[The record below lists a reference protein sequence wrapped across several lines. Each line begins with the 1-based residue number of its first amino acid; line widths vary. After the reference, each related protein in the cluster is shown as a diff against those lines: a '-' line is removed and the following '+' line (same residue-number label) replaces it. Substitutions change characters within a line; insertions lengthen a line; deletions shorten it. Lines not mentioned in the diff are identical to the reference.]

1 MGSHLCSGS
10 QRECISIHVG
20 QAGVQIGNACWELY
34 CLEHGIQPDGQML
47 SDKTIGGGDDS
58 FNTFFSETGAGK
70 HVPRA
75 VFVDLEPTVV
85 DEVRTGTYRQLFHP
99 EQLITGKE
107 DAANNY
113 ARGHYTIGKEIVD
126 LVLDR
131 IRKLA
136 DLCTGLQGFLVFH
149 SLGGGTG
156 SGFASLLMER
166 LSVDYG
172 KKSKLEFAIYPA
184 PQVSTAVVEPYNSIL
199 TTHTTL
205 EHSDCAFMVDNEAM
219 YDICRR
225 NLDIERPTYT
235 NLNRL
240 IGQIVSSITASL
252 RFDGAL
258 NVDLT
263 EFQTNLVPYPR
274 IHFPLATY
282 APVISAEKAYHEQLS
297 VAEITN
303 ACFEPANQMVK
314 CDPRHGKYMACCML
328 YRGDVVPKDVNAA
341 IATIKTKRTI
351 QFVDWCPT
359 GFKVGINYQPPTVVP
374 GGDLAKVQRALCML
388 SNTTAIAEAWA
399 RLDHKFDLMYAK
411 RAFVHWYVGEGME
424 EGEFS
429 EAREDLAALEKDYE
443 ERECISIHVGQAGV
457 QIGNACWELYCLEH
471 GIQPDG
477 QMLSDKTIGGG
488 DDSFNTFFSETGAGK
503 HVPRAVFVDLEPTVV
518 DEVRTG
524 TYRQLF
530 HPEQLIT
537 GKEDAANN
545 YARGHYTIGKEIVDL
560 VLDRIRKLADLCTG
574 LQGFLVFHSLGGGTG
589 SGFAS
594 LLMERLS
601 VDYGKKS
608 KLEFAIYP
616 APQVSTAVVE
626 PYNSILTTH
635 TTLEH
640 SDCAFMVDNE
650 AIYDICRRN
659 LDIERPTYTNL
670 NRLIGQI
677 VSSITASLRFD
688 GALNVDLTEFQTNLV
703 PYPASISP
711 WPPTPAEKAYHEQ
724 LSVAEITNACFE
736 PANQMVKCDPR
747 HGKYMACCMLYRGDV
762 VPKDVNAAIAT
773 IKTKRTIQFVD
784 WCPTGFKVGINY
796 QPPTVVPGGD
806 LAKVQR
812 ALCMLSNTTAIAEA
826 WARLDHKFDLMYAK
840 RAFVHWYVGEGME
853 EGEFSEAREDLAALE
868 KDYEEVG
875 VDSVEAEAEE
885 GEEY

>member
-1 MGSHLCSGS
+1 MVSYL

-34 CLEHGIQPDGQML
+34 CLEHGIQPDGQMP

-75 VFVDLEPTVV
+75 VFVDLEPTVI

-113 ARGHYTIGKEIVD
+113 ARGHYTIGKEIID

-131 IRKLA
+131 IRKLRECISIHVGQA
-136 DLCTGLQGFLVFH
+136 GVQIGNACWELYCLEHGIQPDGQMPSDKTIGGGDDSYNTFFSETGAGKHVPRAVFVDLEPAVIDEVRTGTYRQLFHPEQQITGKEDAANNYARGHYTIGKETIDLVLDRIRKLVGVCLSPANLKGPYT
-149 SLGGGTG
+149 SLEGGTG
-156 SGFASLLMER
+156 SGFTSLLMER

-172 KKSKLEFAIYPA
+172 KKSKLEFSIYPA

-205 EHSDCAFMVDNEAM
+205 EHSDCAFMVDNEAI

-225 NLDIERPTYT
+225 NLDIDRPTYT

-240 IGQIVSSITASL
+240 ISQIVSSITASL

-297 VAEITN
+297 VSEITN

-314 CDPRHGKYMACCML
+314 CDPRHGKYMACCLL

-359 GFKVGINYQPPTVVP
+359 GFKVGINYQPPAVVP
-374 GGDLAKVQRALCML
+374 GGDLAKVQRAVCML

-429 EAREDLAALEKDYE
+429 EARED
-443 ERECISIHVGQAGV
+443 
-457 QIGNACWELYCLEH
+457 
-471 GIQPDG
+471 
-477 QMLSDKTIGGG
+477 M
-488 DDSFNTFFSETGAGK
+488 
-503 HVPRAVFVDLEPTVV
+503 
-518 DEVRTG
+518 
-524 TYRQLF
+524 
-530 HPEQLIT
+530 
-537 GKEDAANN
+537 
-545 YARGHYTIGKEIVDL
+545 
-560 VLDRIRKLADLCTG
+560 
-574 LQGFLVFHSLGGGTG
+574 
-589 SGFAS
+589 
-594 LLMERLS
+594 
-601 VDYGKKS
+601 
-608 KLEFAIYP
+608 
-616 APQVSTAVVE
+616 
-626 PYNSILTTH
+626 
-635 TTLEH
+635 
-640 SDCAFMVDNE
+640 
-650 AIYDICRRN
+650 
-659 LDIERPTYTNL
+659 
-670 NRLIGQI
+670 
-677 VSSITASLRFD
+677 
-688 GALNVDLTEFQTNLV
+688 
-703 PYPASISP
+703 
-711 WPPTPAEKAYHEQ
+711 
-724 LSVAEITNACFE
+724 
-736 PANQMVKCDPR
+736 
-747 HGKYMACCMLYRGDV
+747 
-762 VPKDVNAAIAT
+762 
-773 IKTKRTIQFVD
+773 
-784 WCPTGFKVGINY
+784 
-796 QPPTVVPGGD
+796 
-806 LAKVQR
+806 
-812 ALCMLSNTTAIAEA
+812 
-826 WARLDHKFDLMYAK
+826 
-840 RAFVHWYVGEGME
+840 
-853 EGEFSEAREDLAALE
+853 AALE

-875 VDSVEAEAEE
+875 VDSIEGEGEEE
-885 GEEY
+885 GE